1 MNYLSNCW
9 FDYLLD
15 YFYYYFKNLKK
26 KKIQRLRKPRDF
38 ELFERLCQCFQTS
51 FTATFHGKSY
61 YPDRGERGAWS
72 KWRMF
77 TGQKSQKPI
86 VFS

>member
-26 KKIQRLRKPRDF
+26 KKFKDYANRGILNCSNVYASVSKPLLQQHFMENHIIQIGVSVVRGQNGGCSRDKNH
-38 ELFERLCQCFQTS
+38 RS
-51 FTATFHGKSY
+51 
-61 YPDRGERGAWS
+61 R
-72 KWRMF
+72 
-77 TGQKSQKPI
+77 
-86 VFS
+86 